1 MKTKTLIVLTLTA
14 FLAACELVGITDKN
28 GADSQEGL
36 VGTWRLTAFEKADR
50 TETDVGSED
59 ITLTFAAED
68 SLTGW
73 SFRGR
78 RPEASPANEY
88 FGTYEAGPDGS
99 LTISGP
105 EGWEPGPFSTKVGLL
120 PGSRYEEYL
129 AALGDATSYKIEGNR
144 LRINYGGGKALLF
157 ERERAEG

>member
-36 VGTWRLTAFEKADR
+36 VGTWRLTAFEEADG

-99 LTISGP
+99 FMIGSP
-105 EGWEPGPFSTKVGLL
+105 EKGTRPASTEVGTL

-129 AALGDATSYKIEGNR
+129 AALGEAASYKIEGDR

-157 ERERAEG
+157 RREEAEG